1 MNRRTILLLG
11 IISQILVLLFS
22 FLFFTRHINKNDEA
36 VINYYNTLP
45 VIQEKDP
52 GQNIPA
58 YTEKQIA
65 SRNPFHPE
73 RGLKQE
79 KQKQVKSIKD
89 ASHRTEFI
97 LSGIFSYGQS
107 AGALISYTSATGK
120 GQIKRVYKVGEPIKD
135 GYHLK
140 ELKKDK
146 VILIRGNQTLELT
159 FKKRANSKA
168 FSKGQIQTLK
178 TESSKK

>member
-11 IISQILVLLFS
+11 IVSQISVLLFS
-22 FLFFTRHINKNDEA
+22 LLFFTRHINKNDEIA
-36 VINYYNTLP
+36 INYYNTLP
-45 VIQEKDP
+45 VIQEKDS
-52 GQNIPA
+52 GQNLPA

-73 RGLKQE
+73 RGL
-79 KQKQVKSIKD
+79 KQVKSIKD

-140 ELKKDK
+140 ELKKNK

-168 FSKGQIQTLK
+168 FSKGQMQTLK